1 MSRRVAIGC
10 VVLVSTCAFAAHA
23 QPPSL
28 AEIAERERER
38 RATITETSR
47 VYTNDDLR
55 QGPRLTTGR
64 PIPEVETDSERSIG
78 EPGTTTEA
86 VDPEP
91 TADGNHDESF
101 WRGQIE
107 SARENLR
114 RANLMVAALQ
124 NRVDGL
130 WAEFTARDDPFQRA
144 KIEEDRTEAL
154 GELQATQAE
163 IERLEEEIGSIQEEA
178 RRASVPP
185 GWLR

>member
-1 MSRRVAIGC
+1 
-10 VVLVSTCAFAAHA
+10 
-23 QPPSL
+23 
-28 AEIAERERER
+28 
-38 RATITETSR
+38 
-47 VYTNDDLR
+47 
-55 QGPRLTTGR
+55 
-64 PIPEVETDSERSIG
+64 
-78 EPGTTTEA
+78 
-86 VDPEP
+86 
-91 TADGNHDESF
+91 
-101 WRGQIE
+101 
-107 SARENLR
+107 
-114 RANLMVAALQ
+114 MVAALQ